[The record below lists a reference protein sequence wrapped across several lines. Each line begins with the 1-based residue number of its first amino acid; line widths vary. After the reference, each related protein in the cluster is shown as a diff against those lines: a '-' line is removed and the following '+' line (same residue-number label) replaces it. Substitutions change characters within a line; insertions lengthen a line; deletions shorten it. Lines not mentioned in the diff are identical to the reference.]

1 MIEIEI
7 GTSGFL
13 LQNIIYK
20 ALVAIVTLRDW
31 TAIYSYYL
39 LLFKVVLIII
49 YYICIRRCFSTNFYK
64 ILWLLFMGLGQA
76 CQLLELGAVGC
87 RLELPRAR
95 AGHTCPEA

>member
-39 LLFKVVLIII
+39 LLLKVVLIII
-49 YYICIRRCFSTNFYK
+49 ILYMHCIRRCFSTNFYN
-64 ILWLLFMGLGQA
+64 ILWLLFMGLGHA
-76 CQLLELGAVGC
+76 CQLLELGQ
-87 RLELPRAR
+87 
-95 AGHTCPEA
+95 

>member
-39 LLFKVVLIII
+39 LLFKVVL
-49 YYICIRRCFSTNFYK
+49 N
-64 ILWLLFMGLGQA
+64 ILYM
-76 CQLLELGAVGC
+76 
-87 RLELPRAR
+87 
-95 AGHTCPEA
+95 H